1 MVGLASL
8 QVAANAM
15 TIPATRA
22 PGATGGAA
30 PESGP
35 TPDAIQAAYVDET
48 AQVIRKRLHL
58 TVLLYLL
65 LVGTSIVTEH
75 LFHPERTR
83 MMVGSYIVEAFTCFA
98 ALVAIRVPRWRDTPG
113 AIGTGMAVGLALCM
127 GWYNGIVGG
136 QLELF
141 ATAQVCLLCGLFV
154 LLPWGWRAQ
163 LVATLGVFASLFL
176 ASFPGASMEQLTYA
190 VLALI
195 TGATT
200 SVWGAAFLDR
210 YRHDAFVR
218 TALLSHASAVKE
230 EEADVSA
237 ALLHVTETLG
247 AHLDAPD
254 MLERVNTLA
263 VDALGCDFSRTFLW
277 DEQRRAFRM
286 VADAG
291 NLPPE
296 LRTELAQLEFTTENL
311 PIIRL
316 FKPNEVL
323 EIEDAD
329 HQDLVSPEL
338 LRRFWVASI
347 MHVAIVR
354 RDEMIGVQV
363 HGYFERRGPFTSKQR
378 RLVIGIAH
386 ATAIALENARLI
398 ADLQSASRLKSEF
411 VATMSHELRTPLNV
425 ITGYTDLLA
434 DGAFGTLE
442 PVQQDTLGRVRR
454 SAVELLELVNATL
467 DLGRLEAGRDPILV
481 GPLDVDGLFAEL
493 AGEVEA
499 LVLPGVVLR
508 WHNEVGHRG
517 VLGDRLKVKTIL
529 KNLVGNAL
537 KFTPSGAVDVVAR
550 LAGDTMSLEVRD
562 TGVGISEVNLPVIF
576 EMFRQG
582 DSSSTRRFGGVG
594 LGLHIVKRLAE
605 LLGGRVHVESAQGV
619 GSTFTVVLPV
629 LGADDRR
636 ATGT

>member
-1 MVGLASL
+1 
-8 QVAANAM
+8 M
-15 TIPATRA
+15 TIPPTG
-22 PGATGGAA
+22 PNGATGGTPPA
-30 PESGP
+30 SDP
-35 TPDAIQAAYVDET
+35 TPEAIKAAYADET
-48 AQVIRKRLHL
+48 AHVLRKRLHL
-58 TVLLYLL
+58 TVFLYLL
-65 LVGTSIVTEH
+65 LVGTSVVTETA
-75 LFHPERTR
+75 FHPERTR
-83 MMVGSYIVEAFTCFA
+83 AMVGAYVVEAFACFA
-98 ALVAIRVPRWRDTPG
+98 SLVAIRVPRWRRVPDG
-113 AIGTGMAVGLALCM
+113 IAAGLAVVLALCM
-127 GWYNGIVGG
+127 GWYNGHVSA

-141 ATAQVCLLCGLFV
+141 ATSQVCLLSGLFV
-154 LLPWGWRAQ
+154 LLPWGWRGQ
-163 LVATLGVFASLFL
+163 TVAALGVFASLFL
-176 ASFPGASMEQLTYA
+176 ASFPGAGVEQLTYA
-190 VLALI
+190 VLAII

-200 SVWGAAFLDR
+200 SVWGAAFLER
-210 YRHDAFVR
+210 YRFDAFVR

-230 EEADVSA
+230 EEADISA

-254 MLERVNTLA
+254 MLLRVNTLA

-286 VADAG
+286 VANAG

-296 LRTELAQLEFTTENL
+296 IQTELAQLDFTVENL
-311 PIIRL
+311 PMIRL

-323 EIEDAD
+323 EIEDSE
-329 HQDLVSPEL
+329 HQDLAPLEL
-338 LRRFWVASI
+338 MRRFSIASV

-354 RDEMIGVQV
+354 REEMIGVQV
-363 HGYFERRGPFTSKQR
+363 HGYSERRGPFTSKQR
-378 RLVIGIAH
+378 RLVIGIGH

-467 DLGRLEAGRDPILV
+467 DLGRLEAGRDTVVL
-481 GPLDVDGLFAEL
+481 GPLDVEGLFAEL
-493 AGEVEA
+493 MGELEP
-499 LVLPGVVLR
+499 LVPSGVALR

-517 VLGDRLKVKTIL
+517 VHGDRLKVKTIL

-537 KFTPSGAVDVVAR
+537 KFTPSGAVDVTAR
-550 LAGDTMSLEVRD
+550 VGGDVLTLEVRD
-562 TGVGISEVNLPVIF
+562 TGIGISETSLPVIF

-582 DSSSTRRFGGVG
+582 DGSSTRRFGGVG
-594 LGLHIVKRLAE
+594 LGLHIVKRLTE
-605 LLGGRVHVESAQGV
+605 LLGGRVEVASTPGV
-619 GSTFTVVLPV
+619 GSTFTVALRVAGV
-629 LGADDRR
+629 DDRR

>member
-1 MVGLASL
+1 
-8 QVAANAM
+8 M
-15 TIPATRA
+15 TIPPTGG
-22 PGATGGAA
+22 PGAAGGTA
-30 PESGP
+30 PESDP
-35 TPDAIQAAYVDET
+35 TPDAIHAAYVDET
-48 AQVIRKRLHL
+48 AQVLRKRLHL
-58 TVLLYLL
+58 TVLLYMLL
-65 LVGTSIVTEH
+65 IGTSVFTETA
-75 LFHPERTR
+75 FHPERMR
-83 MMVGSYIVEAFTCFA
+83 AMVGAYIVEGFACFA
-98 ALVAIRVPRWRDTPG
+98 SLVAIRVPRWRRAPD
-113 AIGTGMAVGLALCM
+113 AVAAVLAVVLALCM
-127 GWYNGIVGG
+127 GWYNGVVSG

-141 ATAQVCLLCGLFV
+141 ATSQVCLLSGLFV
-154 LLPWGWRAQ
+154 LLPWGWRGQ
-163 LVATLGVFASLFL
+163 LIAALGVFASLFL
-176 ASFPGASMEQLTYA
+176 ASFPGAGTEMLTYS
-190 VLALI
+190 VLAII

-200 SVWGAAFLDR
+200 SVWGASFLER
-210 YRHDAFVR
+210 YRYDAFVR

-230 EEADVSA
+230 EEADISA

-254 MLERVNTLA
+254 MLLRVNTLA

-277 DEQRRAFRM
+277 DDQRRAFRM
-286 VADAG
+286 VANAG
-291 NLPPE
+291 TLAPE
-296 LRTELAQLEFTTENL
+296 VQTELAQLDFTVENL
-311 PIIRL
+311 PLIRL

-323 EIEDAD
+323 SIEDAD
-329 HQDLVSPEL
+329 HQDLVPVEL
-338 LRRFWVASI
+338 LRRFSIASI

-354 RDEMIGVQV
+354 REEMIGVQV
-363 HGYFERRGPFTSKQR
+363 HGYAERRGPFTSKQK

-386 ATAIALENARLI
+386 ATAIALENSRLI

-467 DLGRLEAGRDPILV
+467 DLGRLEAGRDPIVL

-493 AGEVEA
+493 AGELEA
-499 LVLPGVVLR
+499 LVPSGVVLR

-517 VLGDRLKVKTIL
+517 VQGDRLKVKTIL

-537 KFTPSGAVDVVAR
+537 KFTPSGAVDVTAR
-550 LAGDTMSLEVRD
+550 LGGDLITLEVRD
-562 TGVGISEVNLPVIF
+562 TGVGISETNLPVIF

-605 LLGGRVHVESAQGV
+605 LLGGRVEVASKPGV
-619 GSTFTVVLPV
+619 GSTFTVALPV
-629 LGADDRR
+629 MSADDRR